1 MKKEYTEG
9 KEAIERFERAMKDI
23 FKAPKPPKH
32 KPKKRPKRGK
42 D

>member
-1 MKKEYTEG
+1 MKKQFNEG
-9 KEAIERFERAMKDI
+9 RKAQNKFEEAMRAL

-32 KPKKRPKRGK
+32 KPTKRKKGK

>member
-1 MKKEYTEG
+1 MKKE
-9 KEAIERFERAMKDI
+9 KPSEREKFEETMRAL

-32 KPKKRPKRGK
+32 VPKKRKKGK